1 MDNNIVNLLI
11 CGDTVLINRAAEL
24 CSDPNNPLISKEIM
38 GNFSDADIVMAN
50 LEAPIVEGVK
60 AIKKCGPNLSIKPK
74 YINKINKIG
83 IDVFNLANNHIM
95 DYGSLGLASTT
106 NILSSNNIS
115 FYGAGANEKDA
126 STLLIKTINKVKIA
140 FFGMAEHEFSIATE
154 DTPGANGLSI
164 INYIE
169 CLQKNKDQF
178 DFLIVTIHGGA
189 ERYPYPTP
197 DIQKICR
204 FLAKNHADV
213 IVCQHQ
219 HRPGAFEIIDGSL
232 IVYGQGNFIFDP
244 PEAKEEW
251 WHDSL
256 LIKVSLNKR
265 EHSIGH
271 SFIPGIQFKNSAIFE
286 KPSIQD
292 ENRILSEFN
301 LRSSEIENSKN
312 TRLKW
317 NEFCASGEYN
327 YISRLLGHSRVL
339 RIINRFT
346 KFTKF
351 TMRGHKLTMIRNVIE
366 TESHRE
372 AILNILKKSK

>member
-1 MDNNIVNLLI
+1 MANNIVDLLI
-11 CGDTVLINRAAEL
+11 CGDTVLINRAEEL
-24 CSDPNNPLISKEIM
+24 CLDKNTSLISKEM
-38 GNFSDADIVMAN
+38 MRHFNNADIVMAN
-50 LEAPIVEGVK
+50 LEAPIIEDGK

-74 YINKINKIG
+74 CIHQINKIG

-95 DYGSLGLASTT
+95 DYGSSGLNSTT

-115 FYGAGANEKDA
+115 FYGAGSNEKDA

-189 ERYPYPTP
+189 ERHPYPTP
-197 DIQKICR
+197 NIQKICR
-204 FLAKNHADV
+204 FLAKNQADV

-219 HRPGAFEIIDGSL
+219 HRPGAFETIGDSV

-244 PEAKEEW
+244 SEAKEEW

-256 LIKVSLNKR
+256 LIKVSLGKKG
-265 EHSIGH
+265 HSIEH
-271 SFIPGIQFKNSAIFE
+271 SFIPGTQFKNSAIFE
-286 KPSIQD
+286 KPSTQD
-292 ENRILSEFN
+292 ENRILSEFDF
-301 LRSSEIENSKN
+301 RSSEIKNSKN
-312 TRLKW
+312 TSLKW
-317 NEFCASGEYN
+317 NEFCASSEYN

-351 TMRGHKLTMIRNVIE
+351 TLRGHKLTMIRNVIE

-372 AILNILKKSK
+372 AVLDILKKNK